1 MELATYVQPQEL
13 QIDIN
18 DKLDLRNKGLYIAD
32 LELEE
37 ATAQM
42 ELMRTRVDPL
52 LQIGSILLE
61 GFQLVWIVQQA
72 LNVMTIHILIVQK
85 DFITSRQLNFVQ
97 LVL

>member
-1 MELATYVQPQEL
+1 MATYVQLQEL

-18 DKLDLRNKGLYIAD
+18 DKLDLWNKELYTAD
-32 LELEE
+32 LELKEN
-37 ATAQM
+37 TAQM
-42 ELMRTRVDPL
+42 ELMRTRVLPL

-72 LNVMTIHILIVQK
+72 QNVMTIHILIVQK
-85 DFITSRQLNFVQ
+85 DFITSHQLNFVQ